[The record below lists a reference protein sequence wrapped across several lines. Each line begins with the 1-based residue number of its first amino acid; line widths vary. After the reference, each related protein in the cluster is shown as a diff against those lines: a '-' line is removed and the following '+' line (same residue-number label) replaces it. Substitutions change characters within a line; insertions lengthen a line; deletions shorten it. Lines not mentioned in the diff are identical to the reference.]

1 MAPYSADVSDVP
13 APAPAQFAPAT
24 PWAIAGAASLGAAL
38 VHGAAAGSHADD
50 RQLSALFAAA
60 ALAQATWG
68 VWALGCRSGRAAAVV
83 GILLHGFALGVL
95 VLAWTSG
102 VAVIDGLAEPQNP
115 GVQDGIVAGLEAV
128 ALLAA
133 VALTVL
139 PSFASPRRGAIP
151 ALAAAVL
158 LIAAVPAMAAP
169 HEHSASS
176 GGDDKDHSEQVA
188 AGHIHDD
195 SHGHDDPH
203 SGDDPADPA
212 DAIQEEAVDGIV
224 LPNVDGIT
232 AEQKDRALDLIRRT
246 REGLARFADPAA
258 AQAAGFIS
266 IGDAFT
272 GFEHYVH
279 YGYLENQT
287 VLDANEPES
296 IVYKV
301 SGDGTRELA
310 SAMYILPRGTTM
322 EDVPDVA
329 GAMTPWHDHRNLCWS
344 PDGRLA
350 GLFVNGKC
358 TAGEHRITPPML
370 HVWVIDHVCGPFA
383 GIEGGSTP
391 QTPEECPT
399 HAH

>member
-1 MAPYSADVSDVP
+1 MSDVP
-13 APAPAQFAPAT
+13 APAPAPFTPAV

-38 VHGAAAGSHADD
+38 VHGAAAGSHAAD
-50 RQLSALFAAA
+50 RQLAALFAVAA
-60 ALAQATWG
+60 VAQAAWA
-68 VWALGCRSGRAAAVV
+68 VWALGRRAGRVAAIA

-95 VLAWTSG
+95 ILAWTSG

-115 GVQDGIVAGLEAV
+115 GLQDGIIAAFEAV
-128 ALLAA
+128 ALLAS
-133 VALTVL
+133 VALTIR
-139 PSFASPRRGAIP
+139 PSFAPPRRGAIP

-158 LIAAVPAMAAP
+158 LVAAVPAMAAP
-169 HEHSASS
+169 HEHSSRESDELAA
-176 GGDDKDHSEQVA
+176 DHV
-188 AGHIHDD
+188 HDD
-195 SHGHDDPH
+195 SHEHDDGH
-203 SGDDPADPA
+203 VDSHGDPGPD
-212 DAIQEEAVDGIV
+212 EAAQAAARDDIV
-224 LPNVDGIT
+224 LPSVAGVT
-232 AEQKDRALDLIRRT
+232 SEQQERARDLIRRT
-246 REGLARFADPAA
+246 KAGLAKFADPAA
-258 AQAAGFIS
+258 ARAAGFVS
-266 IGDAFT
+266 IGDGFT

-296 IVYKV
+296 IVYRV
-301 SGDGTRELA
+301 DGDGTRQLA

-329 GAMTPWHDHRNLCWS
+329 GEMTPWHDHRNLCWT

-358 TAGEHRITPPML
+358 SAGEHRVTPPMV

-391 QTPEECPT
+391 LTAEECPT
-399 HAH
+399 HSH